1 MQSNDVRIL
10 SIRENAKAELQQL
23 KTIEDG
29 MVHLS
34 KLEGIEAW
42 VKAQKLDAEIHS
54 LVLEQELRTKRI
66 VGQLLKFGKENGEVL
81 KPGETKTQSNQYISG
96 AVVENNSGKK
106 SISDLGLTRDQSRQF
121 QKIASIPEEVFEEHI
136 AEAKAE
142 VDTAVKKLTV
152 TGALKLAEGIDPKR
166 EAMQSAQRIGE
177 KLEREAIVKK
187 YVDEINALPKF
198 CRMQIKERIK

>member
-1 MQSNDVRIL
+1 VENNEVRIL

-42 VKAQKLDAEIHS
+42 VKAQKLDAEIHA

-66 VGQLLKFGKENGEVL
+66 VGQILKAGREAGEIA
-81 KPGETKTQSNQYISG
+81 TQSRHPRS
-96 AVVENNSGKK
+96 VVAGDTVPKTLQQ
-106 SISDLGLTRDQSRQF
+106 IGLTRDQSADF
-121 QKIASIPEEVFEEHI
+121 VKLASIPEEVFEEHI

-142 VDTAVKKLTV
+142 VDQAVKKLTT
-152 TGALKLAEGIDPKR
+152 TGAVKLAEQLSGKR
-166 EAMQSAQRIGE
+166 SDSALASDTGLE
-177 KLEREAIVKK
+177 KEKRDATVKEF
-187 YVDEINALPKF
+187 VDKINALPKLY
-198 CRMQIKERIK
+198 RMQIKERIK